1 MTKTFARSGVAI
13 VAFAGLLVAAPAMAF
28 THHPSTPAE
37 REQTKE
43 LNLQALSSAQSQAPA
58 NQMANA
64 NANTSVAP
72 SDMSGAPQPQTPAT
86 TAPSDQQATPSAQQ
100 PAQPAQPSDSNNTQ
114 QAPAPQ

>member
-43 LNLQALSSAQSQAPA
+43 LNLQALSSAQGQAPA

-64 NANTSVAP
+64 SVAP
-72 SDMSGAPQPQTPAT
+72 SDMSGAPQQQTPAT
-86 TAPSDQQATPSAQQ
+86 TAPADQQ
-100 PAQPAQPSDSNNTQ
+100 PAPSAHPAQPSDSNNTQ
-114 QAPAPQ
+114 APSPQ